1 MSKERIADVR
11 TFDNSV
17 RAIDDSD
24 KRVIQGTAIVFNQRS
39 QYMGFYEEI
48 KPEAV
53 RNLDWTQCLLLY
65 NHEYGNILARANAE
79 NLQIETRDE
88 GVYFKAQLPN
98 TTLARDVYE
107 DVCAGN
113 VQGCSFGFK
122 IAEDGD
128 EWTETEDGEPLH
140 IIREIESVS
149 ELSLTPIPAYT
160 QTSASVV
167 RSLKQFKEAKQMDEE
182 KKKPVE
188 DVKPKP
194 EMKPEEKP
202 EGQPEIK
209 PQIDDEMLHKLK
221 MLSDLVDGFSAMKD
235 KPKEKEVPVERSAE
249 PQKEDEP
256 KADPKESSDESVI
269 EAEKKEG
276 GQKMAQVLKEQDKD
290 KKPVE
295 VRNFENWLKGN
306 TRDLTEGFK
315 ENPDG
320 KVVIPE
326 QILSMYKMPNDPNNL
341 AQYINRV
348 NVSAPSGRIPVLA
361 KANATLATAEE
372 LQANPQI
379 ANAVINKVDYALST
393 YRGQLPISNEMI
405 QDYPSITSLLSEYVQ
420 YVKASTEQ
428 KKIGAVLQTAPA
440 KSATSLDDIKGL
452 YNDLVNYGADRMFIV
467 TASMYTEL
475 DTMKN
480 QIGDYMLNHDV
491 TSATGKSLLGAPI
504 VVVPDTILG
513 SAGDK
518 KMFIGSAKAF
528 VTETIKG
535 DVSVNW
541 TENEY
546 FEQVLG
552 VAVRLDFKAVDTEAG
567 YFVTYT
573 AASKA

>member
-1 MSKERIADVR
+1 MSKETKADVR
-11 TFDNSV
+11 TFDRNI
-17 RAIDDSD
+17 RAIGNDDN
-24 KRVIQGTAIVFNQRS
+24 RVISGTAIVFNQRS

-48 KPEAV
+48 RPEAV
-53 RNLDWTQCLLLY
+53 RNLDWDQCLLLY
-65 NHEYGNILARANAE
+65 NHEYGNILARANAD
-79 NLQIETRDE
+79 NLKIEIRND
-88 GVYFKAQLPN
+88 GVYFEAELPN

-107 DVCAGN
+107 DVSAGN
-113 VQGCSFGFK
+113 VRGCSFGFT
-122 IAEDGD
+122 IADGGD
-128 EWTETEDGEPLH
+128 EWAETENGEPLH

-149 ELSLTPIPAYT
+149 ELSLTPIPAYI

-167 RSLKQFKEAKQMDEE
+167 RSLEKIKEAKSLSDKSNEKAKRLDDETE
-182 KKKPVE
+182 RNLKMFGEFMRNFDFDKLKKKSDE
-188 DVKPKP
+188 NKKTD
-194 EMKPEEKP
+194 
-202 EGQPEIK
+202 EI
-209 PQIDDEMLHKLK
+209 
-221 MLSDLVDGFSAMKD
+221 
-235 KPKEKEVPVERSAE
+235 
-249 PQKEDEP
+249 KEDESNKKDDSKDTP
-256 KADPKESSDESVI
+256 TKSEESKED
-269 EAEKKEG
+269 KKEKLG
-276 GQKMAQVLKEQDKD
+276 GKRNMQVLKEKEAD

-306 TRDLTEGFK
+306 KRDLTEGFK
-315 ENPDG
+315 EDPDG

-341 AQYINRV
+341 AQYINRIS
-348 NVSAPSGRIPVLA
+348 VSAPSGRIPVLA
-361 KANATLATAEE
+361 KANATLATAAE
-372 LQANPQI
+372 LEANPKI
-379 ANAVINKVDYALST
+379 ANAVINKVDYSLST

-428 KKIGAVLQTAPA
+428 KKIGAVLQTATA
-440 KSATSLDDIKGL
+440 KTATSLDDIKGL

-513 SAGDK
+513 SASDK

-528 VTETIKG
+528 VTEAIKG
-535 DVSVNW
+535 DVSVRW
-541 TENEY
+541 AENEY

-552 VAVRLDFKAVDTEAG
+552 VAVRLDFEAVDTEAG

-573 AASKA
+573 PASK